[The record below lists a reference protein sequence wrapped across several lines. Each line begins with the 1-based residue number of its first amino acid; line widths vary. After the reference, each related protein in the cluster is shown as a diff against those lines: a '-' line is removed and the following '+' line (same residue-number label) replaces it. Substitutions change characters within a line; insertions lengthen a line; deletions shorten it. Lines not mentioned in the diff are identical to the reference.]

1 MPRRYP
7 SLRTLRAI
15 YISPEHGAVS
25 RGDECC
31 ICLDR
36 YDNGTH
42 RPVGVT
48 SNRECEH
55 VFGRRCLE
63 AYLDSTN
70 PGKNTCP
77 VCRRKW
83 YSRRATN
90 PSTPRDTNTSQV
102 LSPPTQPGTSVR
114 HGAES
119 RALHRP
125 PPRVDA
131 RVDRAVEQLVDSM
144 ETLEALERRG
154 TIRLEQD
161 IRVRLQQVQGHIHA
175 FLERNVA
182 TSEVFSGPALH
193 HRSRIVPYSV
203 REGSTNHRPD
213 PIVAELDNSQHPYSL
228 SSVAFQSSTVSLP
241 DLSLPGQ
248 RSSQQIDSPL
258 ALTTPVP
265 DYRPDS
271 AAAERRPIQYGYATA
286 SPLLVTGLQTE
297 APSHLDGQRNVAL
310 PQPSSQSVLHEAID
324 TRATRD
330 HLRAHRH
337 DRSRTRS
344 TQEAGVRSLSH
355 TSLPDIA
362 EVEGHTPPPTSATTA
377 ATIVRPAATQATN
390 EGHTHQHTQ
399 PPTQRQG
406 HATEH
411 APILFPRFQ
420 SSRLS
425 RMRST
430 HGSAHDSQRA
440 STPPQP
446 ILAAS
451 MAERGTGLRSRATV
465 TRSPRGL
472 SRIMSISNLRDLV
485 AGNRAR

>member
-15 YISPEHGAVS
+15 YISPKHGALS

-83 YSRRATN
+83 YSRRSTN
-90 PSTPRDTNTSQV
+90 PSTHRDTNTSQV
-102 LSPPTQPGTSVR
+102 LSPPTQLGTSVR
-114 HGAES
+114 DDAES

-131 RVDRAVEQLVDSM
+131 RVDRVVEQLVDSM
-144 ETLEALERRG
+144 EALEALERRG

-161 IRVRLQQVQGHIHA
+161 VRVRLQQVQGHIHA

-213 PIVAELDNSQHPYSL
+213 SIVAELDNSQHPYLL

-248 RSSQQIDSPL
+248 RSSQQIDSPP

-286 SPLLVTGLQTE
+286 SPLLVTGLRTE
-297 APSHLDGQRNVAL
+297 APSHLDGRRNVAL
-310 PQPSSQSVLHEAID
+310 PQPSSQSLPREALD
-324 TRATRD
+324 TRAIRN
-330 HLRAHRH
+330 HLRTHRH

-355 TSLPDIA
+355 MSLPDIA
-362 EVEGHTPPPTSATTA
+362 EVEGHTPPPTIFRA
-377 ATIVRPAATQATN
+377 AATQATN
-390 EGHTHQHTQ
+390 EGHTHQYTR
-399 PPTQRQG
+399 PPIQNQG
-406 HATEH
+406 YATEH

-451 MAERGTGLRSRATV
+451 MAERVTGLRSRATV
-465 TRSPRGL
+465 ARSPREL